1 MRMLLLIGTVV
12 ASGNLLAQDSL
23 CNPCVDPRM
32 RPGSGY
38 PSVTPGRNVT
48 AEELRSLGLVRAAD
62 MLAQLPNAAP
72 RAESLSAPNPGP
84 PLVHETVVAAPL
96 ESVWRAWTTNA
107 GLSAWLAP
115 VVDIDLR
122 IGGTLRAAYDANA
135 GLEGDTAV
143 VNEILAFDPQRMLA
157 FRVAQAPRDFPYADA
172 VASMWT
178 VGDRDTRAP
187 ADGSTD
193 RDRPTLGDR

>member
-1 MRMLLLIGTVV
+1 
-12 ASGNLLAQDSL
+12 
-23 CNPCVDPRM
+23 
-32 RPGSGY
+32 
-38 PSVTPGRNVT
+38 
-48 AEELRSLGLVRAAD
+48 
-62 MLAQLPNAAP
+62 
-72 RAESLSAPNPGP
+72 
-84 PLVHETVVAAPL
+84 VHETVVAAPL
-96 ESVWRAWTTNA
+96 ENVWRAWTTNA

-178 VGDRDTRAP
+178 VVYLDAVSADATRVRVVVNGLGEDDAGQATRAFFERGN
-187 ADGSTD
+187 AQ
-193 RDRPTLGDR
+193 TLRGLEERFGTAR